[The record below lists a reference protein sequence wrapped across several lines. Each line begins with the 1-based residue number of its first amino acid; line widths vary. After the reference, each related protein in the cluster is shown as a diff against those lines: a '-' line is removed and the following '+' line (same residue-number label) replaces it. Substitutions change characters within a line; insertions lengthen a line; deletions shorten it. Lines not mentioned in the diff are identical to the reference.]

1 MSSFEDRLLTSLN
14 AEDEAF
20 LKELEQDTGL
30 FQQMGMTFTG
40 PLRYWT
46 AFAFVF
52 SLFFFGLAIWG
63 VVKMFETESLK
74 HVMLWGTLVGFSSLT
89 VGLVKVWFW
98 MRMNHLNVLR
108 ELKRIELRLV
118 KSA

>member
-1 MSSFEDRLLTSLN
+1 MSSFEDRLMTSLN

-20 LKELEQDTGL
+20 LKELEEDVGM
-30 FQQMGMTFTG
+30 FQQMGMTFSG

-46 AFAFVF
+46 AFAF
-52 SLFFFGLAIWG
+52 AISFLIFALSIWAG
-63 VVKMFETESLK
+63 YNMLQAESLK
-74 HVMLWGTLVGFSSLT
+74 LVVLWGALFGWASLG
-89 VGLVKVWFW
+89 VAMLKIWFW

-118 KSA
+118 KAG

>member
-1 MSSFEDRLLTSLN
+1 MTTFEDRLLTSLN

-30 FQQMGMTFTG
+30 FQQMGMTFSG

-52 SLFFFGLAIWG
+52 SFFFLGLG
-63 VVKMFETESLK
+63 VWALINMFEAESTKL
-74 HVMLWGTLVGFSSLT
+74 VILWGTLVGWSSLS
-89 VGLVKVWFW
+89 VGLIKIWFW

-118 KSA
+118 KGA

>member
-14 AEDEAF
+14 ADDEAF
-20 LKELEQDTGL
+20 LQELEADTGL
-30 FQQMGMTFTG
+30 FEQMGMTFSG

-63 VVKMFETESLK
+63 VYHMFQTESLK
-74 HVMLWGTLVGFSSLT
+74 HVVLWGTLVGWSSLAL
-89 VGLVKVWFW
+89 GLIKVWFW

-108 ELKRIELRLV
+108 ELKRIELRML
-118 KSA
+118 KSG

>member
-1 MSSFEDRLLTSLN
+1 MTTFEDRLLTSLN

-20 LKELEQDTGL
+20 LKELEQDIGL
-30 FQQMGMTFTG
+30 FQQLGMAFSG

-52 SLFFFGLAIWG
+52 SLFFFVLGAWAVYQMFQADDIKT
-63 VVKMFETESLK
+63 VV
-74 HVMLWGTLVGFSSLT
+74 LWGTLVGWSSLS
-89 VGLVKVWFW
+89 VGMIKIWFW
-98 MRMNHLNVLR
+98 MRMNHLGVLR

-118 KSA
+118 KTS

>member
-1 MSSFEDRLLTSLN
+1 MSRFEDRLLTSLN

-20 LKELEQDTGL
+20 LQELEQDTGL
-30 FQQMGMTFTG
+30 FEQMGMTFSG

-46 AFAFVF
+46 AFAFIISF
-52 SLFFFGLAIWG
+52 LIFGLSMWAG
-63 VVKMFETESLK
+63 YNMLQAESVKM
-74 HVMLWGTLVGFSSLT
+74 VVLWGALFGWASLG
-89 VGLVKVWFW
+89 VAMLKIWFW

-118 KSA
+118 KTE

>member
-1 MSSFEDRLLTSLN
+1 MSTFEDRLLTSLN

-52 SLFFFGLAIWG
+52 SFCFFLMAVWAAYN
-63 VVKMFETESLK
+63 MFQAENLK
-74 HVMLWGTLVGFSSLT
+74 HVILWGTLVGWCSLS
-89 VGLVKVWFW
+89 VGLVKIWFW

-118 KSA
+118 KGG

>member
-1 MSSFEDRLLTSLN
+1 MTSFEDRLLTSLN

-20 LKELEQDTGL
+20 LKELEEDAGL
-30 FQQMGMTFTG
+30 FQQMGMTFSG

-52 SLFFFGLAIWG
+52 SLFFFALG
-63 VVKMFETESLK
+63 VWSVYNMFQTENLK
-74 HVMLWGTLVGFSSLT
+74 IIILWGTLAGFSSLS
-89 VGLVKVWFW
+89 VGLIKIWFW

-118 KSA
+118 KGA